1 MARGPK
7 WLIAIAMLLFVAGVV
22 YLSIPRSPYS
32 CEVCLEFS
40 GERVCRR
47 GAGETEEAAR
57 TAAQESTC
65 GGNARGMS
73 EMIACRNAEP
83 VAVTCTGPSSR

>member
-1 MARGPK
+1 MGRGAK
-7 WLIAIAMLLFVAGVV
+7 WAVALAMLLFVAGFV
-22 YLSIPRSPYS
+22 YLSIPRAPYS
-32 CEVCLEFS
+32 CEVCLEFG

-47 GAGETEEAAR
+47 GAGATEEAAR

-83 VAVTCTGPSSR
+83 VAVTCTGP

>member
-1 MARGPK
+1 MGAGAK
-7 WLIAIAMLLFVAGVV
+7 WGIGLAMLLFVAGFV

-32 CEVCLEFS
+32 CEVCLEFD

-47 GAGETEEAAR
+47 GAGATEEAAR

-73 EMIACRNAEP
+73 ESIACRNAEP
-83 VAVTCTGPSSR
+83 VRVVCTGG

>member
-1 MARGPK
+1 MSRRAK
-7 WLIAIAMLLFVAGVV
+7 WGITLAMLAFVGWFVWISV
-22 YLSIPRSPYS
+22 PRSPYA

-47 GAGETEEAAR
+47 GAGQTEAAALM
-57 TAAQESTC
+57 AAQESTC

-73 EMIACRNAEP
+73 EMIACRNAVP
-83 VAVTCTGPSSR
+83 VASSCTGP